1 MEVTYAL
8 VENSV
13 VTNLIWLYE
22 GNAADFPDAVPVNG
36 LPVQIGDTY
45 ENGQFLRDGEPLR
58 TREAELAEAL
68 EVLGVNAN
76 E

>member
-1 MEVTYAL
+1 MKYAL
-8 VENSV
+8 IEDGV

-22 GNAADFPDAVPVNG
+22 GNARDFPGAVPTNG
-36 LPVQIGDTY
+36 LPVHIGDTY
-45 ENGQFLRDGEPLR
+45 ENGLFFRDGEQVR

-68 EVLGVNAN
+68 NILGVNEN

>member
-1 MEVTYAL
+1 MKYAL
-8 VENSV
+8 IEEGV

-45 ENGQFLRDGEPLR
+45 ENGLFFREGERIR
-58 TREAELAEAL
+58 TDAEYMAEAL